1 MLKFVM
7 NIARNKKAFHNY
19 DILEEYETGIVLA
32 GTEVKSVRAGHINL
46 KEAHIKIINGE
57 AFLIN
62 CHIAPYEQGNINNH
76 DPVRSRKLL
85 LRRREL
91 NSLAG
96 KVKEQGLTLVP
107 LKVYIKNRRIKVGM
121 GLAKGK
127 KLYDKRRSLK
137 DKDMQRD
144 VERAFRGSKKMF

>member
-1 MLKFVM
+1 MS
-7 NIARNKKAFHNY
+7 IANNKKAFHDY
-19 DILEEYETGIVLA
+19 DIMEEYETGIVLA
-32 GTEVKSVRAGHINL
+32 GTEVKSVRAGHVNL
-46 KEAHIKIINGE
+46 KESHIKIINGE

-76 DPVRSRKLL
+76 DPLRSRKLL
-85 LRRREL
+85 LSRREL
-91 NSLAG
+91 NYLAG

-107 LKVYIKNRRIKVGM
+107 LKVYLKNRRIKVGM

-127 KLYDKRRSLK
+127 KLYDKRRALK

-144 VERAFRGSKKMF
+144 VERSFRGSKKAF